1 MQDQRV
7 GNTHVLRLD
16 RGEEI
21 VAELTRF
28 CTSRGIGLGLVTGI
42 GAVDR
47 ATIGLF
53 RPAEKRYEATELT
66 GDHEIL
72 SLAGNI
78 TTLNGEVYLHLHI
91 NLGDAA
97 HRAWGGHLNAAVV
110 SATAE
115 IFVTVL
121 EGTCERAMDETVGL
135 NLMRFGSSTP

>member
-1 MQDQRV
+1 MQNQRA

-21 VAELTRF
+21 VTELTRF
-28 CTSRGIGLGLVTGI
+28 CKSRGIALGLVTGI

-53 RPAEKRYEATELT
+53 RPAEKRYEATEMT

-72 SLAGNI
+72 NLAGNV
-78 TTLNGEVYLHLHI
+78 TTMNGEVYLHLHI
-91 NLGDAA
+91 TLGDAA
-97 HRAWGGHLNAAVV
+97 HRAWGGHLNAAFV

-121 EGTCERAMDETVGL
+121 EGACERAMDETVGL
-135 NLMRFGSSTP
+135 NLMRFGSPTS